1 MDTYNHI
8 YYLGFALNST
18 EPDPD
23 KISLDVLKEAITKR
37 INSGGLLEVESGES
51 VNITKIEWAI
61 ENPSEISQEDT
72 QQ

>member
-37 INSGGLLEVESGES
+37 INSGGLLEIESGES
-51 VNITKIEWAI
+51 IIITEKV
-61 ENPSEISQEDT
+61 SQET
-72 QQ
+72 PNEQ

>member
-23 KISLDVLKEAITKR
+23 KISPDVLKEAITKR
-37 INSGGLLEVESGES
+37 FNSGGLLEVESGES
-51 VNITKIEWAI
+51 VNITEIEWAR
-61 ENPSEISQEDT
+61 ENPSEISQEDE
-72 QQ
+72 Q

>member
-23 KISLDVLKEAITKR
+23 KISPDVLKEAITKR

-51 VNITKIEWAI
+51 VNITEIEWAR
-61 ENPSEISQEDT
+61 ENPSEISQEDE
-72 QQ
+72 Q